1 MNTYF
6 RLVAVLLGVT
16 VHASTSPA
24 LAQQAGE
31 PTQRTLVHGPLVGGG
46 LLTANKLGPGLMGGW
61 RVEFPFGRWLYVST
75 SPTLSY
81 VFNSNTHT
89 LWMGSDAIESPNT
102 DKQRILALS
111 VDSFVGINVVES
123 VALEVGGDLGIASN
137 AAQSTFCGKETYAAG
152 FVGLEGG
159 LAFRAGASRQF
170 LASVH
175 AVAVTLPVLRCSY
188 YSSPQPWREPAGVR
202 MYHERDFETL
212 GALLRLGFTL

>member
-6 RLVAVLLGVT
+6 RLAVILLGVA

-31 PTQRTLVHGPLVGGG
+31 PKQSTLVHGPLVGGG
-46 LLTANKLGPGLMGGW
+46 LLTANTVGPGLMGGW
-61 RVEFPFGRWLYVST
+61 RVEFPFGRWLYVSI

-89 LWMGSDAIESPNT
+89 LWMGSDAVESPNT

-111 VDSFVGINVVES
+111 VDSFVGINVLES

-137 AAQSTFCGKETYAAG
+137 AAESTFCGKETYAAG

-159 LAFRAGASRQF
+159 LAFRAGSSRQF

-188 YSSPQPWREPAGVR
+188 YSLGREPPGIR
-202 MYHERDFETL
+202 MYHERDFETV